1 MSRIDA
7 QKELASLNEAIAK
20 QEEELAELELFVVRN
35 SSVPSDQERLAVKKR
50 LEDYER
56 ILNEYSEALSAR
68 GLSKHNRPS
77 TTTKYFTKLLEKS
90 EDVKSRRDRL
100 RAEVEKLREQL
111 NRHEGRAKQRR
122 EQALTD
128 FSSAK
133 EFLQKVRIELDKLGK
148 TLTDTHAIVELREYS
163 KVIRQG
169 GGNVFPDSIDQLRK
183 RIAAMKKRAN
193 KRIQELEADIASLE
207 QHNAHEKS
215 RQTKARKSQGAAMKE
230 YEESLSKKKDAEKVC
245 ASEKKAIAI
254 VSDAIKR
261 NVESGRKWYRAK
273 VQAKIE
279 GIDVGSIQAKLNKI
293 VDRFEREKDKLNVKQ
308 EEDVDK
314 EIPGAFYSIVVPKE
328 LQEYMDNRKVVL
340 AKMEPAEFR
349 YFLLSPGDLMK
360 WYRIVKERFEK
371 DKAKYERET
380 RVSKESLSAAQV
392 KYNMIMKRVT
402 RAGLEPL
409 TE

>member
-68 GLSKHNRPS
+68 GLSKHNRSS
-77 TTTKYFTKLLEKS
+77 TTTKYLTKLLEKS

-111 NRHEGRAKQRR
+111 NRREGRAKQRR
-122 EQALTD
+122 ERAITD
-128 FSSAK
+128 LSSAK
-133 EFLQKVRIELDKLGK
+133 EFIQKVRIELDKLGK
-148 TLTDTHAIVELREYS
+148 TLTDTHGIVELREYS
-163 KVIRQG
+163 KTIRRG
-169 GGNVFPDSIDQLRK
+169 GGSVFPDSIEQLRN
-183 RIAAMKKRAN
+183 RIAAMEKRAN
-193 KRIQELEADIASLE
+193 RRIQELESDIASLE
-207 QHNAHEKS
+207 QHNAHEKA

-245 ASEKKAIAI
+245 GSEKKAIAI

-261 NVESGRKWYRAK
+261 NVQNGRKWYRAK

-279 GIDVGSIQAKLNKI
+279 GIDVGAIQARLNKI
-293 VDRFEREKDKLNVKQ
+293 VDRFERGKDKLNVKQ

-314 EIPGAFYSIVVPKE
+314 EIPGAFYAIVVPKE
-328 LQEYMDNRKVVL
+328 LQEYMDNKKTVL